1 MTLKY
6 IYMINKSLYIYVMND
21 IKVILNLN
29 IDLYLSDLIKGCLTI
44 LALEILWDMIKTLCF
59 YEKG

>member
-29 IDLYLSDLIKGCLTI
+29 IDLYLFDLTKGCLTI
-44 LALEILWDMIKTLCF
+44 LVLEILWDMIKTLCF